1 MTSTLHVAVVT
12 ETFPPEVNGVAMTL
26 GRMVQGLLARGHRVS
41 LTRPRQH
48 AADMQATS
56 QENSPPLTTT
66 LVRGLPIP
74 GYAGLKFGLPARG
87 LLSRQW
93 RAERPDVVQV
103 VTEGPLGASAIAAA
117 RDLGI
122 PVVSEFHT
130 NFHAYSRHYGFAWLE
145 DLVAAHLR
153 RLHNRSRMTL
163 VPSRQLGVDLQRRG
177 YRNLRVVARGVD
189 TALFNPARRNA
200 NLRNIWKVGER
211 DLVVAHVGRLAP
223 EKNLPLVLDSFEA
236 IRRYAPGARLLL
248 VGDGPA
254 RARLEREHP
263 EHLYAGMRHGE
274 DLAAHYASAD
284 LFLFPSMTDTWGNV
298 VLEALASGLPVV
310 AYRMAAAAEL
320 IRHGDN
326 GMLADPGAGDQFER
340 AALDLVTRP
349 AARQRMGKAAAA
361 SIAALDWE
369 AIHDQLVAAL
379 REAIAQPAPP
389 PAAVP
394 AYGFLAD

>member
-1 MTSTLHVAVVT
+1 MTSPLHVAVVT
-12 ETFPPEVNGVAMTL
+12 ETYPPEVNGVAMTL
-26 GRMVQGLLARGHRVS
+26 GRMVQGLLTRGHRVS
-41 LTRPRQH
+41 LVRPFQH
-48 AADMQATS
+48 AADAPVA
-56 QENSPPLTTT
+56 SPRLATT

-74 GYAGLKFGLPARG
+74 GYAGLKFGLPAPR
-87 LLSRQW
+87 LLRRQW
-93 RAERPDVVQV
+93 RADRPDVVQV

-117 RDLGI
+117 RELGI

-145 DLVAAHLR
+145 ELVAAHLR

-177 YRNLRVVARGVD
+177 YRNIRVVARGVD
-189 TALFNPARRNA
+189 TALFNPARRDA
-200 NLRNIWKVGER
+200 ALRAVWKVSEK

-223 EKNLPLVLDSFEA
+223 EKNLPLVLTTFEA
-236 IRRYAPGARLLL
+236 IRRYAPSARLLL

-254 RARLEREHP
+254 RARLEQEHP
-263 EHLYAGMRHGE
+263 GHLYAGMRHGE

-298 VLEALASGLPVV
+298 TLEALASGLPVV

-326 GMLADPGAGDQFER
+326 GMLAEPGASDQFVR
-340 AALDLVTRP
+340 AALELVTRP
-349 AARQRMGKAAAA
+349 QARRRAAAA
-361 SIAALDWE
+361 APRSVAALDWE
-369 AIHDQLVAAL
+369 RIHEQLVAAL
-379 REAIAQPAPP
+379 RDAIARPALPPEGEAI
-389 PAAVP
+389 
-394 AYGFLAD
+394 YRFLADQ

>member
-1 MTSTLHVAVVT
+1 MTPPLHIAVVT

-48 AADMQATS
+48 AGDA
-56 QENSPPLTTT
+56 PPVAPGLTTT

-74 GYAGLKFGLPARG
+74 GYAGLKFGLPAPR
-87 LLSRQW
+87 LLRRQW
-93 RAERPDVVQV
+93 RADPPDVVQV
-103 VTEGPLGASAIAAA
+103 VTEGPLGSSAIAAA
-117 RDLGI
+117 RKLGI

-130 NFHAYSRHYGFAWLE
+130 NFHSYSRHYGLAWLE
-145 DLVAAHLR
+145 DLIAEHLQ

-163 VPSRQLGVDLQRRG
+163 VPSRRLGLDLQRRG

-189 TALFNPARRNA
+189 TALFNPARRSA
-200 NLRNIWKVGER
+200 ALRAAWQVGDQ

-223 EKNLPLVLDSFEA
+223 EKNLPLVLGSFAA
-236 IRRYAPGARLLL
+236 IRRHAPTSRLLL

-254 RARLEREHP
+254 RARLLRDHP
-263 EHLYAGMRHGE
+263 DFIHAGMRHGE

-298 VLEALASGLPVV
+298 TLEALASGLPVV

-326 GMLADPGAGDQFER
+326 GMLAEPGASDQFVR

-349 AARQRMGKAAAA
+349 GARHRAAAA
-361 SIAALDWE
+361 APRSVAALDWE
-369 AIHDQLVAAL
+369 RIHEQLLAAL
-379 REAIAQPAPP
+379 REAIARPMSP
-389 PAAVP
+389 PAREA
-394 AYGFLAD
+394 AYRCIAEP

>member
-1 MTSTLHVAVVT
+1 MNAPLHIAIVT
-12 ETFPPEVNGVAMTL
+12 ETYPPEVNGVAMTL

-48 AADMQATS
+48 AGDM
-56 QENSPPLTTT
+56 PPASAMETTT

-74 GYAGLKFGLPARG
+74 GYAGLKFGLPATR
-87 LLSRQW
+87 LFRRQW

-103 VTEGPLGASAIAAA
+103 VTEGPLGASAIGAA

-145 DLVAAHLR
+145 DLVALHLR

-163 VPSRQLGVDLQRRG
+163 VPSHQLGVDLVRRG
-177 YRNLRVVARGVD
+177 YRGIRVVARGVD
-189 TALFNPARRNA
+189 TRLFSPARRSDA
-200 NLRNIWKVGER
+200 LRASWKVAGD

-223 EKNLPLVLDSFEA
+223 EKNLPLVLSTFEA
-236 IRRYAPGARLLL
+236 IQRFAPRARLLL
-248 VGDGPA
+248 VGDGPLRKKLA
-254 RARLEREHP
+254 QTHP
-263 EHLYAGMRHGE
+263 QHIFAGMRHGE

-284 LFLFPSMTDTWGNV
+284 LFLFPSMTETYGNV
-298 VLEALASGLPVV
+298 TLEALASGLPVV

-326 GMLADPGAGDQFER
+326 GMLAAPGASDQFVR

-349 AARQRMGKAAAA
+349 GVRQRAAGAA
-361 SIAALDWE
+361 PRSVAMLDWDL
-369 AIHDQLVAAL
+369 IHDRLVAAL
-379 REAIAQPAPP
+379 RDAIAHPAS
-389 PAAVP
+389 PAADE
-394 AYGFLAD
+394 ANYRFLPD